1 MKVGFRKPNIEK
13 SLKAKTTGRAKR
25 TLKKSVNPLYGKK
38 GMGYINNPSKAVYN
52 KIYSQTSID
61 PLAGFK
67 ESFDTFDAT
76 MKEASKID
84 IKWKDDEGNIINISN
99 ESILFKDKNG
109 KVSKLI
115 NESLKDIEIIDND
128 FLVYGKEDKEKPF
141 IKIGIPKN
149 AENKVNQF
157 INITT
162 GNYDDR
168 TVSDRID
175 NGLELSYNIFTLIK
189 ALISLAFWLC
199 IIAVFIYM
207 IYKSI
212 IS

>member
-38 GMGYINNPSKAVYN
+38 GMGYINDPSKAVYN
-52 KIYSQTSID
+52 KVYSQTSID

-76 MKEASKID
+76 MKDAPKID

-99 ESILFKDKNG
+99 ESILFKDKYG
-109 KVSKLI
+109 KVSKLM

-128 FLVYGKEDKEKPF
+128 FLVYSKEDKEKPF

-149 AENKVNQF
+149 AEKKVNQF
-157 INITT
+157 INLTT

-168 TVSDRID
+168 TVTDKIFDFFS
-175 NGLELSYNIFTLIK
+175 LLYNIFIFLKGLLSIVFWFG
-189 ALISLAFWLC
+189 LAA
-199 IIAVFIYM
+199 IFIYM
-207 IYKSI
+207 IYKLGTT
-212 IS
+212 